1 MKNSSIAEIGA
12 ISTSPVV
19 CSFRAL
25 SVEDRPSLRRF
36 YLGLDF
42 DERRRRFGGAV
53 SDCSI
58 AGHCGGIDWNQAI
71 VLACFGA
78 QDILSVVELHPISPA
93 WDRAEL
99 ALVCKA
105 HGDSQ
110 TIVAH
115 LLQIAAFAAG
125 KAGCR
130 ELLLS
135 RDGLAG
141 DTLDILRGMGRVV
154 TGPEHVTVD
163 LGEYAK
169 IQGYLLEADKR
180 KAAR

>member
-12 ISTSPVV
+12 ISTSSVV

-25 SVEDRPSLRRF
+25 SVEDRQSMHRF

-58 AGHCGGIDWNQAI
+58 ARHCAGIDWNQAV

-78 QDILSVVELHPISPA
+78 QDILAVVELHSLSSA

-99 ALVCKA
+99 ALVCKP

-110 TIVAH
+110 TIIAH
-115 LLQIAAFAAG
+115 LLQLAAFAAG

-141 DTLDILRGMGRVV
+141 DTLDILRGMGRVFV
-154 TGPEHVTVD
+154 GAEQVAVD